1 MRDPRKQ
8 STLVDFNGIIKGQGK
23 SFGRFYN
30 HIKVTTCEID
40 GDRHQPYKYDHPKSN
55 ITHMY
60 FLRRFF
66 LDTLEFAH
74 IMIDSVA
81 DKKASDI
88 LLLDLRQQSVFTDY
102 FLLCS
107 TSNERQ
113 LRAIA
118 DSVWDDAKQ
127 KADVVGMSIEGTPQS
142 GWMLVDFGD
151 LIVHIFLEEQRAY
164 YDLEGLWS
172 ESHIAVRMP

>member
-1 MRDPRKQ
+1 MWTYHLNVAHDDQEQNQFLPATCHLPPATCQ
-8 STLVDFNGIIKGQGK
+8 TLILKTQNNQG
-23 SFGRFYN
+23 
-30 HIKVTTCEID
+30 D
-40 GDRHQPYKYDHPKSN
+40 
-55 ITHMY
+55 
-60 FLRRFF
+60 LF

-74 IMIDSVA
+74 LMIDTVA

-88 LLLDLRQQSVFTDY
+88 ILLDLRQQSVFTDY

-118 DSVWDDAKQ
+118 ESVWDDAKQ
-127 KADVVGMSIEGTPQS
+127 KADIVGMSIEGTPSS

-151 LIVHIFLEEQRAY
+151 LIVHIFLEEQRSY

-172 ESHIAVRMP
+172 ESNIVMRMP

>member
-1 MRDPRKQ
+1 MQPKTDQIPHSNQ
-8 STLVDFNGIIKGQGK
+8 L
-23 SFGRFYN
+23 
-30 HIKVTTCEID
+30 
-40 GDRHQPYKYDHPKSN
+40 GDD
-55 ITHMY
+55 
-60 FLRRFF
+60 L

-74 IMIDSVA
+74 LMIDSVA

-88 LLLDLRQQSVFTDY
+88 LLLDLRQQGIFTDY

-107 TSNERQ
+107 ANNDRQ

-118 DSVWDDAKQ
+118 ESVWDDAKQ
-127 KADVVGMSIEGTPQS
+127 KADVVGMSIEGTPAS

-151 LIVHIFLEEQRAY
+151 LVVHVFMEEQRAY

-172 ESHIAVRMP
+172 DSNIVVRMP